1 VLDVPTAP
9 NGKSGPVGLTDV
21 VVDLTA
27 PFQRLN
33 IASDSGGVPV
43 LALTTADAGELLA
56 PRIAI
61 TWNR

>member
-9 NGKSGPVGLTDV
+9 NGTTGSVGSTDV

-27 PFQRLN
+27 PFQWLN

-43 LALTTADAGELLA
+43 LALIAADAGELLA